1 MLNKVSR
8 QKVGC
13 HSEAEFMRTTVNIE
27 DEVLEEVKQYARAR
41 TMPAGDAI
49 SYLLKQAL
57 RKPLGTRVEN
67 GFTVFDVP
75 DDSPIVTQEHVQRLI
90 DEL

>member
-1 MLNKVSR
+1 
-8 QKVGC
+8 
-13 HSEAEFMRTTVNIE
+13 MRTTVNID
-27 DEVLEEVKQYARAR
+27 DEVLEEVKRYARAR
-41 TMPAGDAI
+41 TIPAGDAI